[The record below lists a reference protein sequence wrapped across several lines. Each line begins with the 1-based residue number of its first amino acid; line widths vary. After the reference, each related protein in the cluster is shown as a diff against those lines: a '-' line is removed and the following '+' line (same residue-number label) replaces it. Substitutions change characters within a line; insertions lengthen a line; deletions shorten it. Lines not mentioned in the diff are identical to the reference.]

1 MNVSEHKRRSIVP
14 INVLR
19 KDIPKG
25 EKPPGW
31 SSTVQSQMEIKENE
45 SELSA
50 NEEAALWEAQEIGI
64 VKWSGE
70 DGKRYND

>member
-1 MNVSEHKRRSIVP
+1 MP
-14 INVLR
+14 INMLR
-19 KDIPKG
+19 KDVPKG

-31 SSTVQSQMEIKENE
+31 SPTVQPEVGEKKKE
-45 SELSA
+45 SELSES
-50 NEEAALWEAQEIGI
+50 EEAALWEAQEIGI

>member
-1 MNVSEHKRRSIVP
+1 MP
-14 INVLR
+14 INMLR

-31 SSTVQSQMEIKENE
+31 SPTVRPGAGEKKKE
-45 SELSA
+45 SDLSVS
-50 NEEAALWEAQEIGI
+50 EEAALWEAQEIGI

>member
-1 MNVSEHKRRSIVP
+1 MP

-19 KDIPKG
+19 KDVPKG
-25 EKPPGW
+25 TKPPGW
-31 SSTVQSQMEIKENE
+31 SPALTPHSEKSEKD

>member
-1 MNVSEHKRRSIVP
+1 MP

-19 KDIPKG
+19 KDVPKG

-31 SSTVQSQMEIKENE
+31 SPTVHFTQKKEE
-45 SELSA
+45 KDSDLSA
-50 NEEAALWEAQEIGI
+50 SEEAALWEAQEIGI

>member
-1 MNVSEHKRRSIVP
+1 MP

-19 KDIPKG
+19 KDIPRG

-31 SSTVQSQMEIKENE
+31 SPTVKPQLGKKEKE

>member
-1 MNVSEHKRRSIVP
+1 MP
-14 INVLR
+14 INMLR

-31 SSTVQSQMEIKENE
+31 SPTVKPRGEKKEKE

-50 NEEAALWEAQEIGI
+50 TEEQALWEAQEIGI

>member
-1 MNVSEHKRRSIVP
+1 MP

-31 SSTVQSQMEIKENE
+31 SSTPKPHVERKGED
-45 SELSA
+45 SELSES
-50 NEEAALWEAQEIGI
+50 EEAALWEAQEIGL

>member
-1 MNVSEHKRRSIVP
+1 MP

-31 SSTVQSQMEIKENE
+31 SPTAKAPSKNKENN
-45 SELSA
+45 SDLSA
-50 NEEAALWEAQEIGI
+50 NEEAALWEAQEVGL